1 MDDRS
6 ASESATTHKDVDEI
20 VLTSEAGGAVRR
32 VAYEQVTHGV
42 HAVRGSV
49 EGLAARCLA
58 IQRALPSEAL
68 FSHYTGAML
77 RGWQLPGLPEWLPI
91 FASLPRGGTHLHR
104 RDVYVARTDEASVG
118 AETRR
123 GIRVAAPWAILAQ
136 LAQDLSLLDL
146 IAVVDS
152 ALQVGD
158 CKSAD
163 LAESLRPGQWGGHRL
178 RRALELADGRAESW
192 WETPL
197 RLLHVWAGVDVVPQ
211 YEVRDARGNLI
222 ARGDLWIVGTRRL
235 HEYDGGHHDR
245 PETRRVDLYRDKAL
259 ARIDWERYGYVSTD
273 LVRGADRIV
282 RDAESALGLP
292 HRPTRLE
299 RWHAEVA
306 RSTLSG
312 RGRAALARRLARFDR
327 R

>member
-20 VLTSEAGGAVRR
+20 VLTSEAGGAGRR

-146 IAVVDS
+146 
-152 ALQVGD
+152 QV
-158 CKSAD
+158 C
-163 LAESLRPGQWGGHRL
+163 RPRGVAPTRSVGRTL

-192 WETPL
+192 WEIPL

-282 RDAESALGLP
+282 RDEESALGLP

>member
-1 MDDRS
+1 MSRSPTVYMRCGDRWRAWPPGAS
-6 ASESATTHKDVDEI
+6 RSSGPCRRRRCSRTTPAPCCEAGSCPVCPSGFRSLRACREAALISIGAMFTSHVRMRQASE
-20 VLTSEAGGAVRR
+20 LRLGA
-32 VAYEQVTHGV
+32 AY
-42 HAVRGSV
+42 
-49 EGLAARCLA
+49 
-58 IQRALPSEAL
+58 
-68 FSHYTGAML
+68 
-77 RGWQLPGLPEWLPI
+77 GW
-91 FASLPRGGTHLHR
+91 R
-104 RDVYVARTDEASVG
+104 
-118 AETRR
+118 RR
-123 GIRVAAPWAILAQ
+123 GRSWPNSRKTCPSWT
-136 LAQDLSLLDL
+136 
-146 IAVVDS
+146 
-152 ALQVGD
+152 

-192 WETPL
+192 WEIPL

-282 RDAESALGLP
+282 RDEESALGLP